1 MKTDT
6 MLIGIAFLL
15 TVVVFAGFTN
25 PVLAYETDWDY
36 DWSIDETAYA
46 DVIGR
51 YNFIGNPYSNQAHEG
66 RITEGNVLRYA
77 FTRFTQKNQTGDIV
91 FGPITFYLQNYTSEY
106 KSYNNDDVYYII
118 TYTDS
123 GYGIIPR
130 SSVEVKIGPPGV
142 Q

>member
-1 MKTDT
+1 

-15 TVVVFAGFTN
+15 TVVVFAGFAN
-25 PVLAYETDWDY
+25 PVLAYEIDSDY

-51 YNFIGNPYSNQAHEG
+51 YNFISNPYTNQAHEG
-66 RITEGNVLRYA
+66 KITEGNVLRYA

-91 FGPITFYLQNYTSEY
+91 FGPIIFYLQNYTSEY

-123 GYGIIPR
+123 GYSTIPR
-130 SSVEVKIGPPGV
+130 SSVIVEIGPPGA